1 MRPLA
6 YFLTVTKHFFLPV
19 ISLYVLFRSKE
30 NISSKR
36 TIVVFPLYFNVINLL
51 STCFLKL
58 TRYQVICTESAKSD
72 NALEIRA
79 RTNTK
84 LNIQVLGQTGIIN
97 TRMYYEGFLRLG

>member
-1 MRPLA
+1 MRSLA
-6 YFLTVTKHFFLPV
+6 YFVTVTKHFFPPL

-36 TIVVFPLYFNVINLL
+36 IIVVFSLYFNLINPL

-58 TRYQVICTESAKSD
+58 TRYQVIYTESAKSD
-72 NALEIRA
+72 NALEIRT